1 MTVWAVLTDCVVADG
16 SIAILMLGMC
26 SRCFGSQHQ
35 SEDCEPPH
43 QVDSLSSFIYYKHVL
58 GNFKSRAV
66 FEHFATRALSLV
78 LVCTKQ
84 RFNLLTSVLKAI
96 LLLPDLFCS
105 CAAFTSI
112 NLGLVGLQRATIQI
126 TPLNIATCKAS

>member
-1 MTVWAVLTDCVVADG
+1 MVGNHLTFRRPAY
-16 SIAILMLGMC
+16 SISLFLRVSINALFLL
-26 SRCFGSQHQ
+26 SRLTI
-35 SEDCEPPH
+35 P
-43 QVDSLSSFIYYKHVL
+43 FIYYKYVL

-78 LVCTKQ
+78 LGCTEQ
-84 RFNLLTSVLKAI
+84 RFYLLTSVLKAI

-105 CAAFTSI
+105 RAAFTSI